1 LFQFVMEDGFMIV
14 RSLTIWVLAAAFAAS
29 ASAHE
34 QAARES
40 SGQQALAVAAQQQ
53 KHLFLMFY
61 KQDDAATQGM
71 WRTLQAA
78 LAPRTHLANSIA
90 VRAGDPA
97 EKPLIDHWALSR
109 SPMPLVLA
117 VAPNGAVTGGFAI
130 QASEQELASAIVS
143 PGTAACLRASQA
155 KKLVLL
161 CIHAPR
167 TPGVPAGVQGF
178 QADPEYGPVTE
189 VVHIRAD
196 DPAEAALLHQLQVKP
211 AAATQTVFLA
221 PPGSKVGVYP
231 ATVTKQQLVAGLKA
245 AQSGCCP
252 GGQCGPG
259 GCCPGGKCE
268 GGQCGPAR

>member
-1 LFQFVMEDGFMIV
+1 MIP
-14 RSLTIWVLAAAFAAS
+14 RSVTLCLLAAVFAAPVGAQDQPTRGS
-29 ASAHE
+29 P
-34 QAARES
+34 
-40 SGQQALAVAAQQQ
+40 GQQALAIAAQQQ

-71 WRTLQAA
+71 WRTLQTV
-78 LAPRTHLANSIA
+78 LASRAQVANSLAI
-90 VRAGDPA
+90 RASDPA

-130 QASEQELASAIVS
+130 QASEQELAAAIVS
-143 PGTAACLRASQA
+143 PGTAACLRANQA

-161 CIHAPR
+161 CVHHPR
-167 TPGVPAGVQGF
+167 TPDVPAGVQAF
-178 QADPEYGPVTE
+178 QTDPEYGPVTE

-196 DPAEAALLHQLQVKP
+196 DPAEASLLTQLQIKP

-245 AQSGCCP
+245 TQSGCCP
-252 GGQCGPG
+252 GGVCGPG

-268 GGQCGPAR
+268 GGKCGPAR